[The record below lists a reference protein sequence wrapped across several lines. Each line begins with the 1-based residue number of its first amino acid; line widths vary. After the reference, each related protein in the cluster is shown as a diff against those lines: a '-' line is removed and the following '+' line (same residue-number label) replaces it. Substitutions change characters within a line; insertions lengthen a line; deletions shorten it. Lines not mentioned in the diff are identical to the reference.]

1 MTHIR
6 VTISLPPD
14 LAEAAKR
21 KSEETGVPVSTA
33 VQRWLRYWVA
43 TGELPPLT
51 GAQQKGE
58 TRRKSARK
66 AV

>member
-14 LAEAAKR
+14 LAEAARR

-43 TGELPPLT
+43 TGELPP
-51 GAQQKGE
+51 ASPQQKGE
-58 TRRKSARK
+58 TRRKSTRK
-66 AV
+66 TT